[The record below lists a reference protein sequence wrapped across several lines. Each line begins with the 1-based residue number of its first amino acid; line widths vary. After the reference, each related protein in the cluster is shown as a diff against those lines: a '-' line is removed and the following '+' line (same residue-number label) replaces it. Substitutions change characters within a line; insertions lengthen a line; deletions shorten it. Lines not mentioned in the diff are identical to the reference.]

1 VAERRFARFLH
12 NAGPLPVVAL
22 LFALAGGLVLIGN
35 AFRKSSGA
43 LSATLADLKPVH
55 AGVSVGGQRVS
66 WLRRVA
72 LGDKLVTDADGRAR
86 LRLDDGTSAV
96 LDRNTSLV
104 ITAKGFR
111 LEQGRAHLTS
121 PNGSHP
127 VIELA
132 GMSVLASGGS
142 AGLELRGERI
152 SVFSA
157 DSELTVRGP
166 DGKEAHLNA
175 GETARL
181 TQGTVKV
188 APERAYDDWTHGL
201 ARPWA
206 ARGTPRRAVGEL
218 WGSVEGSS
226 EPAGSAG
233 SPLTIRS
240 HSVNARID
248 RELSHTTSETVFF
261 NAGSSS
267 VSGDFRVALPP
278 GALVSGFAVERGG
291 SRQTAQIALAARA
304 REELTSAGGILEW
317 AGDGWLRG
325 TLPGIAS
332 GEELKVEVR
341 YVEWLSPRKHGEGQ
355 LVQYRYP
362 LVGDGEAPL
371 IGDFVARIDAS
382 ASAPTAMAAGY
393 GASSEGGIVTVHR
406 SDFRPSA
413 DLVVD
418 VQTRR
423 NHDRARL
430 YVAQPSA
437 DDPEAGSAVML
448 RAELPPADV
457 NDGVTLAIV
466 IDTSGSIEPALLDA
480 ERALVEALLAGLG
493 ARDRVVVLAA
503 DQSSRAVGPAELGP
517 VDAPRR
523 AQISA
528 ALGKLSPGGATDLG
542 RALEAAADLLPA
554 DAPAGMVVYVG
565 DGWATLGDSR
575 PDAIAARLSR
585 RELGAPRLGAIAA
598 GPLANRRLLSA
609 LTRGSGPLYEIA
621 DSEDA
626 ARIAVDLMSDALRP
640 ALASVEV
647 DMGAEVDQ
655 VYPRTPRAIAAG
667 ETLTAVGRVRGAA
680 PKFVT
685 IRYRDAR
692 GAHEER
698 RAVDV
703 LRADDSEELRR
714 RWATERVEEIVL
726 SGKGR
731 EAATDV
737 ALKAGLVT
745 PWTAL
750 RIGGGSGE
758 YIARAFATRV
768 LDLASDGA
776 SLVGPVLATAG
787 DLSGTLTA
795 FDDESASA
803 QSMAEALE
811 HAAGRLLDGAGASI
825 RACRDSRA
833 ALRPELAGALD
844 VSFTIDGDGLP
855 HDVAVKGVAASSDD
869 QALNRCVKLVVEG
882 LRFPRGATGRVKVA
896 RLVQLPPPPA
906 SLGARRCSD
915 VSHLPMPLRRGAW
928 WTRLTQNEPSSVY
941 VQAKRQCELT
951 TWTDRRALLELMLVY
966 QADGVVLVDLANRLA
981 FLGEP
986 DAATLLRREA
996 VRRVKSPEELAKVR
1010 RALLGSERYPGTLF
1024 EERYKA
1030 AANDQDRLNVLT
1042 PFLELAPHDSRLR
1055 RQHLALLEALN
1066 RPAEVIELSRQLRH
1080 DPFADALLLADAASA
1095 LHRVGADSEAQRTFG
1110 ELSERAPKDPWVRGL
1125 LGDRLRAEG
1134 WFDEASEAY
1143 ATLEELV
1150 PDDAR
1155 ATMRSALAHAGA
1167 GRLDISERL
1176 LTRVARTGGRG
1187 GNGDYGELSRQ
1198 LGRVLAQ
1205 SALVSS
1211 ARRPSEEEATRLRRL
1226 ARDLAQAE
1234 TSTILLVQ
1242 AQAGAPELKV
1252 RLAGEGADKT
1262 LHEPDIAAPSLGLY
1276 LFRSSGALP
1285 LTKLVERLSVS
1296 APSTLAPSRPLKLRV
1311 DALAPSGDAVAGGD
1325 ATSLFTRELTLPNDG
1340 KVLALSP

>member
-1 VAERRFARFLH
+1 VAEQRFERFLR
-12 NAGPLPVVAL
+12 NAGPLPIVAL
-22 LFALAGGLVLIGN
+22 LFAISGGLVLMGR
-35 AFRKSSGA
+35 AFHQTSSA

-55 AGVSVGGQRVS
+55 AGVSVGGQSVQ

-127 VIELA
+127 VIEL
-132 GMSVLASGGS
+132 GGLSVLASGGS
-142 AGLELRGERI
+142 AGLELRGERT

-181 TQGTVKV
+181 TQGSVKV

-206 ARGTPRRAVGEL
+206 ARGTPRRAIGEL
-218 WGSVEGSS
+218 WGSLEGGS

-240 HSVNARID
+240 HTVNARID
-248 RELSHTTSETVFF
+248 REVSHTTCETVFF

-278 GALVSGFAVERGG
+278 GALVSGFAVERAG

-304 REELTSAGGILEW
+304 RQELTSAGGILEW

-325 TLPGIAS
+325 TLPSIAS
-332 GEELKVEVR
+332 GEELKVEIQ
-341 YVEWLSPRKHGEGQ
+341 YVEWLSPRKHGEGE

-362 LVGDGEAPL
+362 LVGEGEAPL

-382 ASAPTAMAAGY
+382 ASSPTAVAAGY

-418 VQTRR
+418 VETHR
-423 NHDRARL
+423 NQDRARL
-430 YVAQPSA
+430 YVAPPSW

-448 RAELPPADV
+448 RAELPPAGV
-457 NDGVTLAIV
+457 KDGVTLAIV

-480 ERALVEALLAGLG
+480 ERALVEALLGGLG
-493 ARDRVVVLAA
+493 ARDRAVVLAA
-503 DQSSRAVGPAELGP
+503 DQSSRAVGPADLGP
-517 VDAPRR
+517 VDATRR

-554 DAPAGMVVYVG
+554 DAPAAMVVYVG

-585 RELGAPRLGAIAA
+585 REQGAPRLGAIAT

-640 ALASVEV
+640 ALASVEI
-647 DMGAEVDQ
+647 DMGPEVDQ

-698 RAVDV
+698 RTVDV
-703 LRADDSEELRR
+703 LRAEDPQELRR

-750 RIGGGSGE
+750 RIGGSGE
-758 YIARAFATRV
+758 YIARAFETRV

-795 FDDESASA
+795 FDEESASA

-811 HAAGRLLDGAGASI
+811 QAAGRLLDGAAASV

-833 ALRPELAGALD
+833 ALRPELSGALD
-844 VSFTIDGDGLP
+844 VAFTIDSDGLP
-855 HDVAVKGVAASSDD
+855 HDVAVKGATSSADD
-869 QALNRCVKLVVEG
+869 EALNRCVKLVIEG
-882 LRFPRGATGRVKVA
+882 LRFPSGATGRVKVA
-896 RLVQLPPPPA
+896 RLIQLPPPPA

-915 VSHLPMPLRRGAW
+915 VSRLPMPLRRGAW

-941 VQAKRQCELT
+941 VQTKRQCELA

-966 QADGVVLVDLANRLA
+966 QADGVARVDLANRLA

-996 VRRVKSPEELAKVR
+996 VRRVKSPEELANVR
-1010 RALLGSERYPGTLF
+1010 RALLGSERYPGNLF
-1024 EERYKA
+1024 EERYKG
-1030 AANDQDRLNVLT
+1030 AANDQERLNVVRR
-1042 PFLELAPHDSRLR
+1042 FLELAPHDSRLR
-1055 RQHLALLEALN
+1055 RQLLALLEALN
-1066 RPAEVIELSRQLRH
+1066 RPAEVVELSRQLRS

-1095 LHRVGADSEAQRTFG
+1095 LHRVGADLEAHRTFG

-1155 ATMRSALAHAGA
+1155 ATLRAALAHAGA
-1167 GRLDISERL
+1167 GRLDIAERL

-1187 GNGDYGELSRQ
+1187 GNGELGELARQ
-1198 LGRVLAQ
+1198 LGRILAQ
-1205 SALVSS
+1205 SALVST
-1211 ARRPSEEEATRLRRL
+1211 ARRPSDEESVRLRRL
-1226 ARDLAQAE
+1226 ASDLAQAE
-1234 TSTILLVQ
+1234 ASTTLLVR

-1252 RLAGEGADKT
+1252 RLAGDGADKT

-1276 LFRSSGALP
+1276 LFRSSSLP
-1285 LTKLVERLSVS
+1285 PDKLVERLSVS
-1296 APSTLAPSRPLKLRV
+1296 GPSALSPSRPLELRV
-1311 DALAPSGDAVAGGD
+1311 DALAASGD
-1325 ATSLFTRELTLPNDG
+1325 ATSLITRELTLPNDG
-1340 KVLALSP
+1340 KVLALLP

>member
-1 VAERRFARFLH
+1 MAEQRFERALRT
-12 NAGPLPVVAL
+12 AGPLPIVAL
-22 LFALAGGLVLIGN
+22 LFALAGGLVLFARTVHRPG
-35 AFRKSSGA
+35 SA

-55 AGVSVGGQRVS
+55 AGVSVDGQSVH

-104 ITAKGFR
+104 ITANGFR

-121 PNGSHP
+121 PNGAHP
-127 VIELA
+127 VIELG
-132 GMSVLASGGS
+132 GMTVLSSGGS
-142 AGLELRGERI
+142 AGLERRGERT

-166 DGKEAHLNA
+166 DGKEAQVDA

-181 TQGTVKV
+181 VEGAVKV

-206 ARGTPRRAVGEL
+206 ARGAPRRALAEL
-218 WGSVEGSS
+218 WGSVEGGAGQ
-226 EPAGSAG
+226 AGSAG

-248 RELSHTTSETVFF
+248 REVAHTTCETTFF

-278 GALVSGFAVERGG
+278 GALVSGFALTRAG
-291 SRQTAQIALAARA
+291 SRQTAEIALAARA
-304 REELTSAGGILEW
+304 RQELASAGGVLEW

-332 GEELKVEVR
+332 GEELKVEVQ
-341 YVEWLSPRKHGEGQ
+341 YVEWLSPRKQGENL

-371 IGDFVARIDAS
+371 IGDFVARIDAR
-382 ASAPTAMAAGY
+382 ASAPTAVAAGY

-418 VQTRR
+418 IETRR
-423 NHDRARL
+423 NQDRARL
-430 YVAQPSA
+430 YVAPA
-437 DDPEAGSAVML
+437 TWEDPDAGSAVML

-457 NDGVTLAIV
+457 KDGVTLAIV
-466 IDTSGSIEPALLDA
+466 MDTSGSIEPALLDA

-503 DQSSRAVGPAELGP
+503 DQSSRPVGPAELGP
-517 VDAPRR
+517 VDTARR
-523 AQISA
+523 QQIST
-528 ALGKLSPGGATDLG
+528 ALGKLSAGGASDLG

-565 DGWATLGDSR
+565 DGWATLGDSN
-575 PDAIAARLSR
+575 PDAITARLSR
-585 RELGAPRLGAIAA
+585 REQGAPRLGAIAV
-598 GPLANRRLLSA
+598 GPLANRRMLSA
-609 LTRGSGPLYEIA
+609 LTRGTGPLYEIA

-640 ALASVEV
+640 ALAAVEV

-655 VYPRTPRAIAAG
+655 VYPRTARAIPAG
-667 ETLTAVGRVRGAA
+667 ETLTAVGRIRGEP

-703 LRADDSEELRR
+703 LRAEDPGEIRR
-714 RWATERVEEIVL
+714 RWASERVEEIVL

-745 PWTAL
+745 PWTGL
-750 RIGGGSGE
+750 RIGGSGE
-758 YIARAFATRV
+758 YLARAFETRV
-768 LDLASDGA
+768 LDLSSDGV

-787 DLSGTLTA
+787 DLTGTLTA
-795 FDDESASA
+795 FDAESASA
-803 QSMAEALE
+803 ESMSDALAE
-811 HAAGRLLDGAGASI
+811 AAGRILDAAAPSV

-844 VSFTIDGDGLP
+844 VAFTIDGDGLP
-855 HDVAVKGVAASSDD
+855 HDVVVKGATPAAEDE
-869 QALNRCVKLVVEG
+869 ALDRCVKMVIEG
-882 LRFPRGATGRVKVA
+882 LRFPSGAAGRVKVS
-896 RLVQLPPPPA
+896 RLLQLPPAPQ

-915 VSHLPMPLRRGAW
+915 VSRLPLPLRRGAW

-941 VQAKRQCELT
+941 VQAKRQCELG
-951 TWTDRRALLELMLVY
+951 TWTDRRALLELMLVH
-966 QADGVVLVDLANRLA
+966 QEDGSLRVELAARLA
-981 FLGEP
+981 LLGEA
-986 DAATLLRREA
+986 DAALLLRREA
-996 VRRVKSPEELAKVR
+996 VRRVKTPEELARVR
-1010 RALLGSERYPGTLF
+1010 RALLGSERYPGTVF

-1030 AANDQDRLNVLT
+1030 AANDQDRLAVVRR
-1042 PFLELAPHDSRLR
+1042 FLDLAPHDSRLR
-1055 RQHLALLEALN
+1055 RRLLALLEALN
-1066 RPAEVIELSRQLRH
+1066 RPAEVMELARQLRN

-1095 LHRVGADSEAQRTFG
+1095 LHRAGADLEAQRTFG

-1134 WFDEASEAY
+1134 WFDEATEAY

-1155 ATMRSALAHAGA
+1155 ATLRSALAHAGA
-1167 GRLDISERL
+1167 GRLDIAERL

-1187 GNGDYGELSRQ
+1187 GNADFGELARQ
-1198 LGRVLAQ
+1198 LGRILAH
-1205 SALVSS
+1205 SALASS
-1211 ARRPSEEEATRLRRL
+1211 ARRPSDEEATRLRRL
-1226 ARDLAQAE
+1226 AADLAQAE
-1234 TSTILLVQ
+1234 TTTIVLVQ
-1242 AQAGAPELKV
+1242 AEAGAPELKV
-1252 RLAGEGADKT
+1252 RLAGAGADKT
-1262 LHEPDIAAPSLGLY
+1262 LHEPDVAAEGLGLY
-1276 LFRSSGALP
+1276 LFRTSPTESP
-1285 LTKLVERLSVS
+1285 QKLMERLSLS
-1296 APSTLAPSRPLKLRV
+1296 GPSSLAPSRALRIRV
-1311 DALAPSGDAVAGGD
+1311 DALPPTGD
-1325 ATSLFTRELTLPNDG
+1325 ATSLVTREFTLPSDG

>member
-1 VAERRFARFLH
+1 VAERSFERFLR
-12 NAGPLPVVAL
+12 NAGPLPIVAL
-22 LFALAGGLVLIGN
+22 LFALAGGLVLTGR
-35 AFRKSSGA
+35 AFHKTSSA
-43 LSATLADLKPVH
+43 ISATLADLKPVH
-55 AGVSVGGQRVS
+55 AGVSVGGQSVH

-96 LDRNTSLV
+96 LDRNTALV

-127 VIELA
+127 VIELG

-166 DGKEAHLNA
+166 DGKEAHLDA

-181 TQGTVKV
+181 AQGAVKV
-188 APERAYDDWTHGL
+188 TPERAYDDWTHGL

-206 ARGTPRRAVGEL
+206 ARGTPRRTIGEL
-218 WGSVEGSS
+218 WGSVEGGT

-248 RELSHTTSETVFF
+248 RETSHTTSETVFF
-261 NAGSSS
+261 NAGSST

-278 GALVSGFAVERGG
+278 GALVSGFAVERAG
-291 SRQTAQIALAARA
+291 SRQTARIALAARD
-304 REELTSAGGILEW
+304 RQELSSVGGILEW

-325 TLPGIAS
+325 TLPSIAS
-332 GEELKVEVR
+332 GEELKVEIQ
-341 YVEWLSPRKHGEGQ
+341 YVEWLSPRKHGDGQ

-362 LVGDGEAPL
+362 LVGDGETPL

-382 ASAPTAMAAGY
+382 ASAPTAVAAGY
-393 GASSEGGIVTVHR
+393 GASSEGGVVTVHR

-418 VQTRR
+418 VETHRSQ
-423 NHDRARL
+423 DRARL
-430 YVAQPSA
+430 YVAPPSE

-457 NDGVTLAIV
+457 KDGVTLAIV

-493 ARDRVVVLAA
+493 TRDRVVVLAA

-517 VDAPRR
+517 VDAARR

-575 PDAIAARLSR
+575 HDAIAARLSR
-585 RELGAPRLGAIAA
+585 REQGAPRLGAIAT

-647 DMGAEVDQ
+647 DMGPEVDQ

-667 ETLTAVGRVRGAA
+667 ETLTAVGRVRGSL

-703 LRADDSEELRR
+703 LRAEDPGELRR

-750 RIGGGSGE
+750 RIGGSGE
-758 YIARAFATRV
+758 YIARAFETRV

-776 SLVGPVLATAG
+776 SLIGPVLATAG
-787 DLSGTLTA
+787 DLTGTLTA
-795 FDDESASA
+795 FDEESASA
-803 QSMAEALE
+803 QSMSEALE
-811 HAAGRLLDGAGASI
+811 QAAGRLLDGAAASI

-844 VSFTIDGDGLP
+844 VAFTIDGDGLP
-855 HDVAVKGVAASSDD
+855 HDVAVKGVGPSSDD
-869 QALNRCVKLVVEG
+869 EALNRCVKLVIEG
-882 LRFPRGATGRVKVA
+882 LRFPSGATGRVKVA

-915 VSHLPMPLRRGAW
+915 VSRLPMPLRRGAW
-928 WTRLTQNEPSSVY
+928 WTRLTQNEPSNVY
-941 VQAKRQCELT
+941 VQAKRQCELA

-966 QADGVVLVDLANRLA
+966 RAEGVARVELANRLA
-981 FLGEP
+981 LLGEP
-986 DAATLLRREA
+986 DAAALLRREA
-996 VRRVKSPEELAKVR
+996 VRRVKSPDELAQVR

-1030 AANDQDRLNVLT
+1030 AANDQERLNVVQR
-1042 PFLELAPHDSRLR
+1042 FLALAPHDSRLR
-1055 RQHLALLEALN
+1055 RQLLALLEALN
-1066 RPAEVIELSRQLRH
+1066 RPAEVIELSRQLRS

-1095 LHRVGADSEAQRTFG
+1095 LHRVGADLEAHRTFG

-1134 WFDEASEAY
+1134 WFDDASEAY

-1155 ATMRSALAHAGA
+1155 ATLRSALAHAGA
-1167 GRLDISERL
+1167 GRLDIAERL

-1187 GNGDYGELSRQ
+1187 GNGDLGELSRQ
-1198 LGRVLAQ
+1198 LGRILVQ
-1205 SALVSS
+1205 SALVST
-1211 ARRPSEEEATRLRRL
+1211 ARRPTEEETTRLRRL
-1226 ARDLAQAE
+1226 ASDLAQAE
-1234 TSTILLVQ
+1234 ASTVLLVQ

-1252 RLAGEGADKT
+1252 RLAGDGAAKT
-1262 LHEPDIAAPSLGLY
+1262 LREPDIAAPSLGLY
-1276 LFRSSGALP
+1276 LFRTTAALP
-1285 LTKLVERLSVS
+1285 PAKLVERLSVS
-1296 APSTLAPSRPLKLRV
+1296 GPSALAPSRPIKLRV
-1311 DALAPSGDAVAGGD
+1311 DALAPVGDAA
-1325 ATSLFTRELTLPNDG
+1325 SLVTRELTLPNDG
-1340 KVLALSP
+1340 KVLALLP

>member
-1 VAERRFARFLH
+1 MAEKRFERALIA
-12 NAGPLPVVAL
+12 AGPLPVIGL
-22 LFALAGGLVLIGN
+22 LFAIAAGLVLTGQ
-35 AFRKSSGA
+35 AFHKATDGA

-55 AGVSVGGQRVS
+55 AGVTVGGQRVQ
-66 WLRRVA
+66 WLRRVS
-72 LGDKLVTDADGRAR
+72 LGEKVVTDADGRAR

-96 LDRNTSLV
+96 VDRNTTLT
-104 ITAKGFR
+104 ITPKGFK
-111 LEQGRAHLTS
+111 LEQGRAYVTS
-121 PNGSHP
+121 PSGAHP
-127 VIELA
+127 SIELS
-132 GMSVLASGGS
+132 GLTLLSSGGS
-142 AGLELRGERI
+142 AGLELRGERT
-152 SVFSA
+152 SVFSS
-157 DSELTVRGP
+157 DSELTVRAP
-166 DGKEAHLNA
+166 DGKEAHVGA

-181 TQGTVKV
+181 LQGVVKV

-206 ARGTPRRAVGEL
+206 ARGTPRRSVGEL
-218 WGSVEGSS
+218 WGSTEGGS

-240 HSVNARID
+240 HTVNARID
-248 RELSHTTSETVFF
+248 GELADTTCQTVFF
-261 NAGSSS
+261 NAGSSN
-267 VSGDFRVALPP
+267 VSGDFRIALPP
-278 GALVSGFAVERGG
+278 GALVSGFAVERAG
-291 SRQTAQIALAARA
+291 SRQTAQIALSSRSHQ
-304 REELTSAGGILEW
+304 ELTSAGGVLEW

-332 GEELKVEVR
+332 GEELKVEVE
-341 YVEWLSPRKHGEGQ
+341 YVEWLSPRKQGKGQ

-382 ASAPTAMAAGY
+382 ASAPTGVAAGY
-393 GASSEGGIVTVHR
+393 GATSEGGIVTVHR

-418 VQTRR
+418 VESHRTQ
-423 NHDRARL
+423 DRPRL
-430 YVAQPSA
+430 YVAQPSF

-448 RAELPPADV
+448 RAELPPAAV
-457 NDGVTLAIV
+457 SDGVTLAIV
-466 IDTSGSIEPALLDA
+466 MDTSGSIEPALLDA

-493 ARDRVVVLAA
+493 ARDQAVVLSA
-503 DQSSRAVGPAELGP
+503 DQSSRPVGPEKLGP
-517 VDAPRR
+517 VDDARR
-523 AQISA
+523 KQISA
-528 ALGKLSPGGATDLG
+528 ALGKLSSGGATDLG

-565 DGWATLGDSR
+565 DGWATLGDSN

-585 RELGAPRLGAIAA
+585 REAGTPRLGAIAV
-598 GPLANRRLLSA
+598 GPLANRRVLSA

-626 ARIAVDLMSDALRP
+626 ARVAVELMSDALRP

-647 DMGAEVDQ
+647 DLGAEVDQ

-667 ETLTAVGRVRGAA
+667 ETLTAVGRIRGE
-680 PKFVT
+680 PPQFVT

-698 RAVDV
+698 HAIDV
-703 LRADDSEELRR
+703 LRADDDQEVRR

-750 RIGGGSGE
+750 RIEGAGE
-758 YIARAFATRV
+758 YVARAFETRV

-787 DLSGTLTA
+787 DLTGTLSA

-803 QSMAEALE
+803 ESMGDALE
-811 HAAGRLLDGAGASI
+811 QAAGRILDSAAASV

-833 ALRPELAGALD
+833 ALRPELTGALD
-844 VSFTIDGDGLP
+844 VGFSIDGDGLP
-855 HDVAVKGVAASSDD
+855 HDVVVKGSTPAADD
-869 QALNRCVKLVVEG
+869 DALNRCVKLVIEG
-882 LRFPRGATGRVKVA
+882 LRFPTGATGRVKVS
-896 RLVQLPPPPA
+896 RLIQLPPA
-906 SLGARRCSD
+906 AQSLGARHCSD
-915 VSHLPMPLRRGAW
+915 VSQLPMPLRRGAW
-928 WTRLTQNEPSSVY
+928 WTRLTQNEASSVY
-941 VQAKRQCELT
+941 VQAKRQCELV
-951 TWTDRRALLELMLVY
+951 TWTDRRALLELMLDY
-966 QADGVVLVDLANRLA
+966 QTDGVARVDLASRLA
-981 FLGEP
+981 LLGEP
-986 DAATLLRREA
+986 DAATLLQREA
-996 VRRVKSPEELAKVR
+996 VRRVRSPEELSNVR

-1024 EERYKA
+1024 EDRYKA
-1030 AANDQDRLNVLT
+1030 AANDQDRLGVVRR
-1042 PFLELAPHDSRLR
+1042 FLQLAPHDSRLR
-1055 RQHLALLEALN
+1055 RRLLALLEALN
-1066 RPAEVIELSRQLRH
+1066 RPAEIAELARELRS

-1095 LHRVGADSEAQRTFG
+1095 LHRVGADLEAHRTFG

-1134 WFDEASEAY
+1134 WFDDATEAY

-1155 ATMRSALAHAGA
+1155 ATLRAALAHAGA
-1167 GRLDISERL
+1167 VRLDIAERL

-1187 GNGDYGELSRQ
+1187 GSSDLGELGRQ
-1198 LGRVLAQ
+1198 LGRILAEI
-1205 SALVSS
+1205 ALSS
-1211 ARRPSEEEATRLRRL
+1211 ATRPSPEEATRLRRL
-1226 ARDLAQAE
+1226 ASDLSQAE
-1234 TSTILLVQ
+1234 AGTILLVQ
-1242 AQAGAPELKV
+1242 AEAGAPELKIT
-1252 RLAGEGADKT
+1252 LAGAAPDKT
-1262 LHEPDIAAPSLGLY
+1262 LHDPDIAASSLGLY
-1276 LFRSSGALP
+1276 LFPTSASEPPQKLIDR
-1285 LTKLVERLSVS
+1285 LTIT
-1296 APSTLAPSRPLKLRV
+1296 APSELSPTHPLHLRV
-1311 DALAPSGDAVAGGD
+1311 DALPPPSNSAALV
-1325 ATSLFTRELTLPNDG
+1325 SREVTLRSDG
-1340 KVLALSP
+1340 KALALAP

>member
-1 VAERRFARFLH
+1 MAEPRFDRALRS
-12 NAGPLPVVAL
+12 AGPLPIVAL
-22 LFALAGGLVLIGN
+22 LFALAGGLILFGR
-35 AFRKSSGA
+35 AHHQAGTG

-55 AGVSVGGQRVS
+55 AGVSVGGQSVH

-104 ITAKGFR
+104 ITPKGFR
-111 LEQGRAHLTS
+111 LEQGRAHLVS
-121 PNGSHP
+121 PTGAHP
-127 VIELA
+127 HIEL
-132 GMSVLASGGS
+132 GGLTVLASGGS
-142 AGLELRGERI
+142 VGLELRGERT

-166 DGKEAHLNA
+166 DGKDAHVNA

-181 TQGTVKV
+181 AQGVVKV

-206 ARGTPRRAVGEL
+206 ARGAPRRAVGEL
-218 WGSVEGSS
+218 WGSVEGGS

-240 HSVNARID
+240 HTVNARID
-248 RELSHTTSETVFF
+248 RELSHTACETVFF
-261 NAGSSS
+261 NAGSNA
-267 VSGDFRVALPP
+267 VSGDFRMALPP
-278 GALVSGFAVERGG
+278 GALVSRFAVERGG
-291 SRQTAQIALAARA
+291 SRQSAQIALAARS
-304 REELTSAGGILEW
+304 RQELASGGGVLEW

-332 GEELKVEVR
+332 GEELTVALE

-382 ASAPTAMAAGY
+382 ASAPTSIAAGY
-393 GASSEGGIVTVHR
+393 GASSEGGVVTVHR

-418 VQTRR
+418 VATHRAQG
-423 NHDRARL
+423 RARL
-430 YVAQPSA
+430 YVATPSW

-457 NDGVTLAIV
+457 KDGVTLAIV
-466 IDTSGSIEPALLDA
+466 VDTSGSIEPALLDA

-503 DQSSRAVGPAELGP
+503 DQSTRAVGPAELGP
-517 VDAPRR
+517 VDAARR
-523 AQISA
+523 QQISA
-528 ALGKLSPGGATDLG
+528 ALSKLSPGGATDLG
-542 RALEAAADLLPA
+542 RSLEAAADLLPA
-554 DAPAGMVVYVG
+554 DAPAAMVVYVG
-565 DGWATLGDSR
+565 DGWATLGDSN
-575 PDAIAARLSR
+575 PSAIAARLSR
-585 RELGAPRLGAIAA
+585 REQGAPRLGAIAV
-598 GPLANRRLLSA
+598 GPLANRRVLSA
-609 LTRGSGPLYEIA
+609 LTRGTGPLYEIA

-626 ARIAVDLMSDALRP
+626 ARIAVELMSDALRP
-640 ALASVEV
+640 ALAAVEV
-647 DMGAEVDQ
+647 DMGPEVDQ

-667 ETLTAVGRVRGAA
+667 ETLTAVGRVRGEP

-692 GAHEER
+692 GAHEEQ

-703 LRADDSEELRR
+703 LRADDPAEIRR

-750 RIGGGSGE
+750 RIGGSGE
-758 YIARAFATRV
+758 YVARAFETRV
-768 LDLASDGA
+768 LDLSSDGS
-776 SLVGPVLATAG
+776 SLVGPVLSTAG

-795 FDDESASA
+795 FDQESASA
-803 QSMAEALE
+803 ESMSEALG
-811 HAAGRLLDGAGASI
+811 HAASRMLDAAAPAI

-844 VSFTIDGDGLP
+844 VGFSIDGDGLP
-855 HDVAVKGVAASSDD
+855 HDVVVKGASASADD
-869 QALNRCVKLVVEG
+869 EALNRCVKMVVEG
-882 LRFPRGATGRVKVA
+882 LRFPSGATGRVKVQ
-896 RLVQLPPPPA
+896 RLIQLPPAPQ

-915 VSHLPMPLRRGAW
+915 VSRLPMPLRRGAW
-928 WTRLTQNEPSSVY
+928 WTRLTQSEPSSVY
-941 VQAKRQCELT
+941 VQAKRQCELG

-966 QADGVVLVDLANRLA
+966 QADGVARVELAGRLA
-981 FLGEP
+981 LLGEP
-986 DAATLLRREA
+986 DAAALLRREA
-996 VRRVKSPEELAKVR
+996 VRRVKTPDELANVR

-1030 AANDQDRLNVLT
+1030 AGNDAGRLTVVRR
-1042 PFLELAPHDSRLR
+1042 FLELAPHDSRLR
-1055 RQHLALLEALN
+1055 RQLLALLEAMN
-1066 RPAEVIELSRQLRH
+1066 RPAEVVELARQLRS

-1095 LHRVGADSEAQRTFG
+1095 LHRVGADLEAHRTFG

-1134 WFDEASEAY
+1134 WFDDATEAY

-1155 ATMRSALAHAGA
+1155 ATLRSALAHAGA
-1167 GRLDISERL
+1167 GRLDIAERL
-1176 LTRVARTGGRG
+1176 LARVARTGGRG
-1187 GNGDYGELSRQ
+1187 GNGDFGELARQ

-1205 SALVSS
+1205 SALVSTLL
-1211 ARRPSEEEATRLRRL
+1211 RPGEEEATRLRRL
-1226 ARDLAQAE
+1226 ASELSQAE
-1234 TSTILLVQ
+1234 ASSIVLVQ
-1242 AQAGAPELKV
+1242 AEAGAPELTV
-1252 RLAGEGADKT
+1252 RLAGEGADKA
-1262 LHEPDIAAPSLGLY
+1262 LREPDIAAPSLGLY
-1276 LFRSSGALP
+1276 LFRTSGSQLP
-1285 LTKLVERLSVS
+1285 QKLVERLSLGGPS
-1296 APSTLAPSRPLKLRV
+1296 ALPPARPLRIRV
-1311 DALAPSGDAVAGGD
+1311 DALSPTGGN
-1325 ATSLFTRELTLPNDG
+1325 ASLVTRELTLPSDG
-1340 KVLALSP
+1340 KVLALAQ

>member
-1 VAERRFARFLH
+1 MADSRWQRAWTS
-12 NAGPLPVVAL
+12 AGPLPIVGL
-22 LFALAGGLVLIGN
+22 LFALAGALILFG
-35 AFRKSSGA
+35 RTTHESKGA
-43 LSATLADLKPVH
+43 VSATLADLKPVH
-55 AGVSVGGQRVS
+55 AGVTVDGQSVL

-72 LGDKLVTDADGRAR
+72 LDDKLVTDADGRAR

-96 LDRNTSLV
+96 LDRNTRLV

-111 LEQGRAHLTS
+111 LEQGRAHVTS
-121 PNGSHP
+121 PTGAHP
-127 VIELA
+127 VIEL
-132 GMSVLASGGS
+132 GGLTVLSSGGS
-142 AGLELRGERI
+142 AGLELRGEKI

-166 DGKEAHLNA
+166 DGKEAQVDA

-181 TQGTVKV
+181 NQGAVKV
-188 APERAYDDWTHGL
+188 SPERAYDDWTHGL

-206 ARGTPRRAVGEL
+206 ARGAPRRAVGEL
-218 WGSVEGSS
+218 WGSVEGST

-240 HSVNARID
+240 HSVNAKID
-248 RELSHTTSETVFF
+248 RELAHTTCETVFF
-261 NAGSSS
+261 NAGSGN
-267 VSGDFRVALPP
+267 VSGDFRIALPP
-278 GALVSGFAVERGG
+278 GALVSAFTVERGG
-291 SRQTAQIALAARA
+291 SRQSAQIALAARA
-304 REELTSAGGILEW
+304 KQELASSGGVLEW

-332 GEELKVEVR
+332 GEELKVEIQ
-341 YVEWLSPRKHGEGQ
+341 YVEWLSPRKVGEGQ

-371 IGDFVARIDAS
+371 IGDFVARVDAS
-382 ASAPTAMAAGY
+382 PSAPTAVAAGY
-393 GASSEGGIVTVHR
+393 GATSEGGVVTVHR

-418 VQTRR
+418 VETRR
-423 NHDRARL
+423 KQDRARL
-430 YVAQPSA
+430 YVAPPSW

-457 NDGVTLAIV
+457 KDGVTLAIV
-466 IDTSGSIEPALLDA
+466 MDTSGSIEPALLDA

-493 ARDRVVVLAA
+493 ARDRAVVLAS
-503 DQSSRAVGPAELGP
+503 DQGSRAVGPAALGP
-517 VDAPRR
+517 VDAARR
-523 AQISA
+523 KEISA
-528 ALGKLSPGGATDLG
+528 ALSKLSSGGASDVG

-565 DGWATLGDSR
+565 DGWPTLGDTT

-585 RELGAPRLGAIAA
+585 REQGAPRLGAIAV

-609 LTRGSGPLYEIA
+609 LTRGTGPLYEIA

-647 DMGAEVDQ
+647 DLGAEVDQ

-667 ETLTAVGRVRGAA
+667 ETLTAVGRVRGEL

-685 IRYRDAR
+685 IRYRDAH

-698 RAVDV
+698 RPVDV
-703 LRADDSEELRR
+703 LRAEDPSELRR

-750 RIGGGSGE
+750 RIGGSGE
-758 YIARAFATRV
+758 YVARAFETRV
-768 LDLASDGA
+768 LDLSSDGA

-787 DLSGTLTA
+787 DLTGTLSA

-803 QSMAEALE
+803 ESMGEALE
-811 HAAGRLLDGAGASI
+811 QAAGRLLEGAAASV

-833 ALRPELAGALD
+833 ALRPELSGALD
-844 VSFTIDGDGLP
+844 VAFTIDGDGLP
-855 HDVAVKGVAASSDD
+855 HDVVVKGATPSADD
-869 QALNRCVKLVVEG
+869 EALNRCVKMVLEG
-882 LRFPRGATGRVKVA
+882 LRFPSGAAGRVKVS
-896 RLVQLPPPPA
+896 RLIQLPPAPQ

-915 VSHLPMPLRRGAW
+915 VSRLPMPLRRGAW
-928 WTRLTQNEPSSVY
+928 WTRLTQNEPTSVY
-941 VQAKRQCELT
+941 VQAKRQCELG

-966 QADGVVLVDLANRLA
+966 QPDGVARVGLAERLA
-981 FLGEP
+981 LLGEP
-986 DAATLLRREA
+986 DAAALLRREA
-996 VRRVKSPEELAKVR
+996 VRRVRTPEELAGVR
-1010 RALLGSERYPGTLF
+1010 RALLGSERYPGTVF

-1030 AANDQDRLNVLT
+1030 AGNDQDRLVVVRR
-1042 PFLELAPHDSRLR
+1042 FLELAPHDSRLR
-1055 RQHLALLEALN
+1055 RQLLTLLEALN
-1066 RPAEVIELSRQLRH
+1066 RPAEVVELARQLRS
-1080 DPFADALLLADAASA
+1080 DPFADALLLADAAAA
-1095 LHRVGADSEAQRTFG
+1095 LHRVGNDWEAHRTFG

-1125 LGDRLRAEG
+1125 LGDRLRAQG
-1134 WFDEASEAY
+1134 WFDDATEAY
-1143 ATLEELV
+1143 ATLEQLV

-1155 ATMRSALAHAGA
+1155 ASLRSALAHAGA
-1167 GRLDISERL
+1167 GRLDIAERL

-1187 GNGDYGELSRQ
+1187 GDGDFGELARQ
-1198 LGRVLAQ
+1198 LGRILAQ
-1205 SALVSS
+1205 AALTSS
-1211 ARRPSEEEATRLRRL
+1211 TRKPSDEEATRLRRL
-1226 ARDLAQAE
+1226 AGDLAQAE
-1234 TSTILLVQ
+1234 ANTILLVQ
-1242 AQAGAPELKV
+1242 AEAGAPELKV
-1252 RLAGEGADKT
+1252 RMAGQGADKT
-1262 LHEPDIAAPSLGLY
+1262 QREPDIAASSLGLY
-1276 LFRSSGALP
+1276 LFRTSASEPPQEL
-1285 LTKLVERLSVS
+1285 LERLSVS
-1296 APSTLAPSRPLKLRV
+1296 GPSALPPSRPLKLRI
-1311 DALAPSGDAVAGGD
+1311 DALAPGGD
-1325 ATSLFTRELTLPNDG
+1325 ASSLATRELTLPGDG
-1340 KVLALSP
+1340 KVVALAP

>member
-1 VAERRFARFLH
+1 VAERRFERFLH
-12 NAGPLPVVAL
+12 NAGPLPVVGL
-22 LFALAGGLVLIGN
+22 LFAIAGGLLLIGHI
-35 AFRKSSGA
+35 FHKTSGA

-55 AGVSVGGQRVS
+55 AGVSVGGQSVN

-72 LGDKLVTDADGRAR
+72 LGDKLVTDVDGRAR
-86 LRLDDGTSAV
+86 LRLDDGTGAV

-104 ITAKGFR
+104 MTAKGFR

-127 VIELA
+127 VVELG
-132 GMSVLASGGS
+132 GMTVLASGGS
-142 AGLELRGERI
+142 VGLELRGERT

-166 DGKEAHLNA
+166 DGKESLLHA

-181 TQGTVKV
+181 AQGAVKV

-218 WGSVEGSS
+218 WGSVEGSN
-226 EPAGSAG
+226 EPAGSTG

-240 HSVNARID
+240 HSVNARIE
-248 RELSHTTSETVFF
+248 REIAHTTSETVFF

-304 REELTSAGGILEW
+304 SQQLISADGILEW

-325 TLPGIAS
+325 SLSKIAS
-332 GEELKVEVR
+332 GEELKIEVQ
-341 YVEWLSPRKHGEGQ
+341 YVEWLSPRKHGDGQ

-371 IGDFVARIDAS
+371 IGDFVARIDAT
-382 ASAPTAMAAGY
+382 ASAPTAVAAGY
-393 GASSEGGIVTVHR
+393 GASSDGGIVTVHR

-418 VQTRR
+418 VETHRSQ
-423 NHDRARL
+423 DRARL

-437 DDPEAGSAVML
+437 NDPEAGSAVLL

-457 NDGVTLAIV
+457 KDGVTLAIV

-493 ARDRVVVLAA
+493 ARDRAIVLAA
-503 DQSSRAVGPAELGP
+503 DQSSRAVGPSEVGP
-517 VDAPRR
+517 VDATRR

-565 DGWATLGDSR
+565 DGWATLGDSS

-585 RELGAPRLGAIAA
+585 RPQGAPRLGAIET

-667 ETLTAVGRVRGAA
+667 ETLTAVGRVRGAP

-692 GAHEER
+692 GPHEER

-703 LRADDSEELRR
+703 LRAEDSDELRR

-750 RIGGGSGE
+750 RIGGSGE
-758 YIARAFATRV
+758 YIASTFETRV
-768 LDLASDGA
+768 LDLASDGV
-776 SLVGPVLATAG
+776 SLVGPVLATPG
-787 DLSGTLTA
+787 DLTGTLTA

-803 QSMAEALE
+803 ESMGEALE
-811 HAAGRLLDGAGASI
+811 QAAGRLLDGAASSV

-833 ALRPELAGALD
+833 ALRPELSGALD
-844 VSFTIDGDGLP
+844 VAFTIDSDGLP
-855 HDVAVKGVAASSDD
+855 HDVVVKGASRSAEDE
-869 QALNRCVKLVVEG
+869 ALNRCVKLVIEG
-882 LRFPRGATGRVKVA
+882 LRFPRGATGPVKVE

-906 SLGARRCSD
+906 SLGARKCSD
-915 VSHLPMPLRRGAW
+915 VSRLPMPLRRGAW
-928 WTRLTQNEPSSVY
+928 WTRLTQSEPPSVY
-941 VQAKRQCELT
+941 VQAKRQCELA

-966 QADGVVLVDLANRLA
+966 QADGVARVDLANRLA
-981 FLGEP
+981 LLGEP

-996 VRRVKSPEELAKVR
+996 VRRVKSPEELANVR
-1010 RALLGSERYPGTLF
+1010 RALLGSERYPGSLF

-1030 AANDQDRLNVLT
+1030 APNDQERLEVVRR
-1042 PFLELAPHDSRLR
+1042 FLELAPHDSRLR

-1066 RPAEVIELSRQLRH
+1066 RPAEVVELSRQLRH

-1095 LHRVGADSEAQRTFG
+1095 LHRVGADSEAHRTFG

-1134 WFDEASEAY
+1134 WFDDAGEAY

-1155 ATMRSALAHAGA
+1155 ATMRAALAHAGA
-1167 GRLDISERL
+1167 GRLDIAERL

-1187 GNGDYGELSRQ
+1187 GNRDFGELSRQ
-1198 LGRVLAQ
+1198 LGRILAQ
-1205 SALVSS
+1205 SALAST
-1211 ARRPSEEEATRLRRL
+1211 ARPPSDEEATRLRRL
-1226 ARDLAQAE
+1226 ASDLAQAE

-1242 AQAGAPELKV
+1242 AEAGAPELKV
-1252 RLAGEGADKT
+1252 RLAGAGADKT
-1262 LHEPDIAAPSLGLY
+1262 VREPDIAAPSLGLY
-1276 LFRSSGALP
+1276 LFRTSAALTP
-1285 LTKLVERLSVS
+1285 DKLVGRLSVS
-1296 APSTLAPSRPLKLRV
+1296 APSALAPSRPLELRV
-1311 DALAPSGDAVAGGD
+1311 DALGPSGDAAALV
-1325 ATSLFTRELTLPNDG
+1325 TRKLTLPNDG
-1340 KVLALSP
+1340 KVLAL